1 MATPEK
7 ITTISGKL
15 YYKVFLAGANKILE
29 NQGLLNKINVFPVPD
44 ADTGTNLASTLRF
57 IIDKAQPHE
66 SFTVTSNAIATAA
79 LNGARGNSGI
89 IFAQF
94 LYGVSIEAGNRES
107 LSIESFAEIMK
118 KSVRYIYDAIAEPV
132 EGTMLTVIREWA
144 EYIYQHKNA
153 IDDFLKLFLNA
164 YEIASRALKETTEK
178 LKVLKLANVVDA
190 GAKGFVL
197 FLEGVIEGFKKTST
211 AREIIVNQS
220 KIETNFVSTLQH
232 EDFNFRY
239 CSETL
244 IKGQNLDLKELKES
258 IKSMGDSLVVA
269 GSGTL
274 ARVHIHTDNPH
285 LLFEKLRDF
294 GTLSYQK
301 VDDMVKQNEAATE
314 RKWNIALVTDSTS
327 DLPQE
332 LIDKYQVYVVPLN
345 IHFGENQYLDKL
357 TLKPDQ
363 FFKLVDSEKDFPSTS
378 QPNELNFINLYSHL
392 ATHYDS
398 IISIHI
404 SKKFSGTWQNS
415 SRAAQKV
422 SKESGK
428 EISVLDSMHVSGSLG
443 LLTLKIAMAIE
454 EGMKHDEIVNS
465 FPEWRNNTKIFVSVK
480 NLKYMIKG
488 GRVSA
493 SRGFI
498 ARLMNVKPIVSMDH
512 EGGSTLFD
520 KAFSQRSN
528 MKKVMNHT
536 RKFLADRTTW
546 NYIVL
551 HAEGESAAEWFT
563 AQLTELTG
571 KKPVSI
577 SSISPVI
584 GLSAGKG
591 TAAIALI
598 AN

>member
-1 MATPEK
+1 MASPEK

-15 YYKVFLAGANKILE
+15 YYRVFLAGANKILE

-57 IIDKAQPHE
+57 IIDKVQPHD
-66 SFTVTSNAIATAA
+66 SFTITSNSIAMAA

-94 LYGVSIEAGNRES
+94 LYGVSVEAGNRET
-107 LSIESFAEIMK
+107 LSIQSFAEILK
-118 KSVRYIYDAIAEPV
+118 KAVRYIYDAIAEPV

-144 EYIYQHKNA
+144 DYIYQHKNT
-153 IDDFLKLFLNA
+153 IDDFINLFNSA
-164 YEIASRALKETTEK
+164 YEIAAKALKETTEK

-197 FLEGVIEGFKKTST
+197 FLEGVIEGFRKTST
-211 AREIIVNQS
+211 ARQIVVNQS
-220 KIETNFVSTLQH
+220 KIETNFISSLQH

-239 CSETL
+239 CTETL
-244 IKGQNLDLKELKES
+244 IKGKNLKLKDVRDS
-258 IKSMGDSLVVA
+258 IKAMGDSLVVA
-269 GSGTL
+269 GSDNL
-274 ARVHIHTDNPH
+274 ARVHIHTDYPH
-285 LLFEKLRDF
+285 LLFEKLREY

-301 VDDMVKQNEAATE
+301 VDDMVKQNEAASE
-314 RKWNIALVTDSTS
+314 RKWKIALVTDSTS
-327 DLPQE
+327 DLPEE
-332 LIDKYQVYVVPLN
+332 LIDKYQIYVVPLN

-363 FFKLVDSEKDFPSTS
+363 FFKLIDTGKDFPTTS
-378 QPNELNFINLYSHL
+378 QPSEINFINLYSHL

-398 IISIHI
+398 IISVHI

-415 SRAAQKV
+415 TRAAQKI

-428 EISVLDSMHVSGSLG
+428 NITVLNSMHVSGSLG
-443 LLTLKIAMAIE
+443 LLTLKVATAIE
-454 EGMKHDEIVNS
+454 EGMDHDEIVDK
-465 FPEWRNNTKIFVSVK
+465 FPEWRNNAKIFVSVK

-493 SRGFI
+493 TRGFM
-498 ARLMNVKPIVSMDH
+498 AQLMNVKPIVSMDD

-528 MKKVMNHT
+528 MKKVINHT
-536 RKFLADRTTW
+536 RKFLANKETW
-546 NYIVL
+546 NYLVL
-551 HAEGESAAEWFT
+551 HAEGENAAKWFT
-563 AQLTELTG
+563 EQMKALTG
-571 KKPVSI
+571 KDPVSI
-577 SSISPVI
+577 INISPVI

-591 TAAIALI
+591 TAAIALL